1 MCFVATC
8 GVVKQVSLTK
18 KGFESLQRSSETRR
32 DVFTTILYRKTVVHK
47 KDRKNSV
54 SKRNIDQFIEKTE
67 NKLTKFDSD
76 KSAVDS
82 TRSFLS

>member
-1 MCFVATC
+1 M
-8 GVVKQVSLTK
+8 KQVSLPK

-82 TRSFLS
+82 TRSSLS

>member
-1 MCFVATC
+1 
-8 GVVKQVSLTK
+8 VSLTK

>member
-1 MCFVATC
+1 M
-8 GVVKQVSLTK
+8 L
-18 KGFESLQRSSETRR
+18 LQRSSETRR

>member
-1 MCFVATC
+1 M
-8 GVVKQVSLTK
+8 L
-18 KGFESLQRSSETRR
+18 LQRSSETRR

-54 SKRNIDQFIEKTE
+54 RKHNIDQFIEKTE

-82 TRSFLS
+82 TRSSLS

>member
-1 MCFVATC
+1 M
-8 GVVKQVSLTK
+8 KQVSLTK
-18 KGFESLQRSSETRR
+18 KRFESLQRSSETRR

-82 TRSFLS
+82 TRSSLS

>member
-1 MCFVATC
+1 
-8 GVVKQVSLTK
+8 VSLPK

-82 TRSFLS
+82 TRSSLS

>member
-1 MCFVATC
+1 
-8 GVVKQVSLTK
+8 L
-18 KGFESLQRSSETRR
+18 LQRSSETRR

-54 SKRNIDQFIEKTE
+54 RKRNIDQFIEKTE

>member
-1 MCFVATC
+1 
-8 GVVKQVSLTK
+8 VKQVSLTK

-82 TRSFLS
+82 TRSSLS

>member
-1 MCFVATC
+1 
-8 GVVKQVSLTK
+8 VKQVSLPK

>member
-1 MCFVATC
+1 M
-8 GVVKQVSLTK
+8 KQVSLTK

-82 TRSFLS
+82 TRSSLS

>member
-1 MCFVATC
+1 
-8 GVVKQVSLTK
+8 VKQEEMFSL
-18 KGFESLQRSSETRR
+18 L
-32 DVFTTILYRKTVVHK
+32 DFTGKTVVHK

-67 NKLTKFDSD
+67 NKLKKFDSD

-82 TRSFLS
+82 TRSSLS

>member
-1 MCFVATC
+1 M
-8 GVVKQVSLTK
+8 L
-18 KGFESLQRSSETRR
+18 LQRSSETRR

-54 SKRNIDQFIEKTE
+54 RKRNIDQFIEKTE

-82 TRSFLS
+82 TRSSLS